1 MWLGSGGSNL
11 PVPKDS
17 AQKRPVFADLR
28 IAYHKELCSSILG
41 HRPDTTVFSVADR
54 GSKASIGLAAD
65 MAERMRK
72 GSSAEF
78 CKDIPDGQTAGD
90 RFTRLTLEFLEAA
103 FTRLEHIRP
112 GEWSFSIGQRPG
124 IAGFYQYEHLADL
137 QEVLRTH
144 KDLKAALGGDYLI
157 TPDIVVAR
165 RPLTDSE
172 INTRANLLSPDDS
185 TATLSPL
192 RGANYAGGRPILHAS
207 VSCKWTLRSDR
218 AQNARTEGLNLIRN
232 RKGNAPH
239 IVFVTLEPLPSRLAS
254 IALGTGDV
262 DCSYHAALH
271 ELIQAVD
278 SSEWDDAA
286 EMLHVLVDGRRLRDI
301 SDLPLDLAT

>member
-1 MWLGSGGSNL
+1 MPKKPTGARGGI
-11 PVPKDS
+11 
-17 AQKRPVFADLR
+17 FADLR
-28 IAYHKELCSSILG
+28 SAYHKEVCSNILG
-41 HRPDTTVFSVADR
+41 HRADSTVFSVADS

-72 GSSAEF
+72 GSGGQF
-78 CKDIPDGQTAGD
+78 CRTIPDGQTAGD
-90 RFTRLTLEFLEAA
+90 LFTKLTLDFLQAA
-103 FTRLEHIRP
+103 FARLQHIRP
-112 GEWSFSIGQRPG
+112 GQWAFSVGQKPG

-137 QEVLRTH
+137 QEVLKAH
-144 KDLKAALGGDYLI
+144 KELKAALGGDYLI

-165 RPLTDSE
+165 RPLTDAE
-172 INTRANLLSPDDS
+172 INSHDILVGQDPSI
-185 TATLSPL
+185 ATLTPL
-192 RGANYAGGRPILHAS
+192 REANYDNQRQILHAS

-254 IALGTGDV
+254 IALGTGDI

-271 ELIQAVD
+271 ELLQAVD
-278 SSEWDDAA
+278 SSEWEDAA

>member
-1 MWLGSGGSNL
+1 VGAKGS
-11 PVPKDS
+11 
-17 AQKRPVFADLR
+17 VFADLR
-28 IAYHKELCSSILG
+28 SAYHKQLCSNILG
-41 HRPDTTVFSVADR
+41 HRSDSTVFSVADS

-72 GSSAEF
+72 GSGAQF
-78 CKDIPDGQTAGD
+78 CRSIPDGQTAGD
-90 RFTRLTLEFLEAA
+90 QFTRFTLEFLQAA
-103 FTRLEHIRP
+103 FTRLQHLRP
-112 GEWSFSIGQRPG
+112 GEWAFSVGQKPG
-124 IAGFYQYEHLADL
+124 IVGFHQYEHLADL
-137 QEVLRTH
+137 QELLKTH
-144 KDLKAALGGDYLI
+144 KELKAALGGDYLI
-157 TPDIVVAR
+157 TPDIVVSR
-165 RPLTDSE
+165 RPLTDAE
-172 INTRANLLSPDDS
+172 INSHAHLVGPDDA

-192 RGANYAGGRPILHAS
+192 RRVNYANAQPILHAS

-232 RKGNAPH
+232 RKGNPPH

-254 IALGTGDV
+254 IALGTGDI

-271 ELIQAVD
+271 ELLQAVD
-278 SSEWDDAA
+278 SSEWEDAA

>member
-1 MWLGSGGSNL
+1 
-11 PVPKDS
+11 
-17 AQKRPVFADLR
+17 
-28 IAYHKELCSSILG
+28 
-41 HRPDTTVFSVADR
+41 
-54 GSKASIGLAAD
+54 

-72 GSSAEF
+72 GSSAQF

-90 RFTRLTLEFLEAA
+90 QFTRFTLEFLQAA
-103 FTRLEHIRP
+103 FTRLQHLRP
-112 GEWSFSIGQRPG
+112 GEWAFSVGQKPG

-137 QEVLRTH
+137 QELLKTH

-165 RPLTDSE
+165 RPLTDAE
-172 INTRANLLSPDDS
+172 INIDTNLVDLDRSA
-185 TATLSPL
+185 ATLTPL
-192 RGANYAGGRPILHAS
+192 RKANYPDPRPILHAS

-254 IALGTGDV
+254 IALGTGDI
-262 DCSYHAALH
+262 DCCYHAALH
-271 ELIQAVD
+271 ELLQAVE
-278 SSEWDDAA
+278 SSEWEDAA
-286 EMLHVLVDGRRLRDI
+286 EMLHVLVEGRRLRDI